1 MTVPKANEGAETG
14 SSHVAG
20 GDIKRTVTPKE
31 APAVCPKH
39 TYRRPTNC
47 THGHSAGRDE
57 SRVHVSP
64 CPFLSEQPDQD
75 VQSPG
80 EAQLSFPRPMVTHTV
95 VPRTTQNKGMSHCR
109 TQGTTGRN
117 PRNHSACTKPQSK
130 PPECTI
136 PFTEASQKDTSAGRS
151 TDAGLSGIRDRATG
165 GLGCGRK
172 QAAGGLPVLCVE
184 YGAGC
189 SNRHTG

>member
-1 MTVPKANEGAETG
+1 MRVQRLGP
-14 SSHVAG
+14 HMLLAG
-20 GDIKRTVTPKE
+20 TSNTVTPKE

-39 TYRRPTNC
+39 TYRCPANC

-57 SRVHVSP
+57 SRDHVSP

-80 EAQLSFPRPMVTHTV
+80 EAQLSFTRQMVTQTV
-95 VPRTTQNKGMSHCR
+95 VPRTTTQNKGMSNCR

-136 PFTEASQKDTSAGRS
+136 PFTEAFQKDKSAGRS
-151 TDAGLSGIRDRATG
+151 TDPGLSGIQDRATG
-165 GLGCGRK
+165 GLGCDRK
-172 QAAGGLPVLCVE
+172 QAAGGLPGLCVE